1 MSASALAPG
10 KPHTTEGRDTTAV
23 LYGIGAMGSLIA
35 RMLADKGVKIVG
47 AIARSPEKVGKD
59 AGVVAGLPQILDVV
73 VSDDADAV
81 LATCQPDIVVMTIAS
96 YMDDVFPHMMRCIEH
111 GCSVVSLSEELLHS
125 WHTSPEKT
133 KLLDEAAKRRSVTVT
148 CTGHQDGYWVNLV
161 STLMATA
168 HRIDTVAGDTRWNVD
183 DFGAELARDQQVGAT
198 VEEFAQWVDQAE
210 RPPTFGR
217 TALHALAATA
227 GLTVL
232 DSTTETIADLASV
245 DTPCAALGITVERGR
260 VIGFTDVD
268 RVTTSEGVTLAMRM
282 TGKVYVEGESDMN
295 CWAITGEPNLNVV
308 STDLPTDMTTCSTLV
323 NRIPDVL
330 NAPAGYITVDKLP
343 RLVYRHPVASTT

>member
-1 MSASALAPG
+1 MSESALEG
-10 KPHTTEGRDTTAV
+10 RLHTTEGRDTTAV

-35 RMLADKGVKIVG
+35 RMLVDKGVKIVG
-47 AIARSPEKVGKD
+47 AIARSPEKVSKD
-59 AGVVAGLPQILDVV
+59 AGVVAGLPQTLDVV
-73 VSDDADAV
+73 VSDDADGV

-111 GCSVVSLSEELLHS
+111 GCNVVSLSEELLHS

-133 KLLDEAAKRRSVTVT
+133 KLLDQAAKRNSVTVT

-168 HRIDTVAGDTRWNVD
+168 HRIDTVAGDTSWNVD

-198 VEEFAQWVDQAE
+198 VEEFASWVDQAQ

-217 TALHALAATA
+217 TALHALAATV

-245 DTPCAALGITVERGR
+245 DTPCGALDITSNAAGSSGSPMWTR
-260 VIGFTDVD
+260 
-268 RVTTSEGVTLAMRM
+268 S
-282 TGKVYVEGESDMN
+282 
-295 CWAITGEPNLNVV
+295 P
-308 STDLPTDMTTCSTLV
+308 
-323 NRIPDVL
+323 
-330 NAPAGYITVDKLP
+330 
-343 RLVYRHPVASTT
+343 PVRASLSRCA